1 MDSVSRLDQV
11 MQLIGRQL
19 SERAAHLDSGAP
31 PLPPTR
37 GARTRR
43 AGRPGLEVLRKRVQ
57 ERLRQID
64 PDDPK
69 RIDKLHRAFLESVLA
84 WQFGKE
90 LLLEPGL
97 EDAVAGVSEALRAQ
111 PDVESQFRRLLLE
124 LAAPRG

>member
-1 MDSVSRLDQV
+1 

-31 PLPPTR
+31 PLPPSLAP
-37 GARTRR
+37 GDRTRR
-43 AGRPGLEVLRKRVQ
+43 ARRPSLEVLRKRVQ

-64 PDDPK
+64 PDDPR

-90 LLLEPGL
+90 LLLEPGF
-97 EDAVAGVSEALRAQ
+97 EDAVAGVHEALRAQ
-111 PDVESQFRRLLLE
+111 PEVENQFRQLLLE
-124 LAAPRG
+124 LAAARE